1 MDCLDF
7 SVIVLCYNP
16 NYESLIK
23 TIVSII
29 KQKEVSFEIIICDD
43 GSRINYESKLKRWFS
58 EHSFNIPVKY
68 VFNQENRGT
77 IINYLSGIQVADGKY
92 IKPISPGDYL
102 FDNHTLELYKNIF
115 KSTKSDIVFSDA
127 VYYSNDS
134 IVKKRQYP
142 ETRIIFNT
150 DRLPE
155 LYCIYGFYFLGA
167 TICATKRVLIKYL
180 NVVEGKVLYL
190 EDYSMMTMAL
200 LDGAC
205 INGVERPCIW
215 YEYGDGISTNSKG
228 NKRIND
234 DSETMRTMLSNLY
247 PENEIVK
254 KMLIFNDIRLKSGI
268 KKYIGYL
275 IHFPQ
280 IYYLKACSKTIYKQ
294 KQYHISIDEMNKMI
308 SLEKRK

>member
-43 GSRINYESKLKRWFS
+43 GSRLNYESKLKRWFS
-58 EHSFNIPVKY
+58 EHSFNTPVKY

-102 FDNHTLELYKNIF
+102 FDSHTLELYKNIF
-115 KSTKSDIVFSDA
+115 KSTKSDIVYSDA
-127 VYYSNDS
+127 VYYSNDA

-142 ETRIIFNT
+142 ETSLIFNT
-150 DRLPE
+150 DKLPE

-167 TICATKRVLIKYL
+167 TICATKRVLVKYL
-180 NVVEGKVLYL
+180 NIVEGKVLYL

-200 LDGAC
+200 LDGTC
-205 INGVERPCIW
+205 INGMNMEM
-215 YEYGDGISTNSKG
+215 EYQPIQ
-228 NKRIND
+228 R
-234 DSETMRTMLSNLY
+234 
-247 PENEIVK
+247 EIRESMMIV
-254 KMLIFNDIRLKSGI
+254 RL
-268 KKYIGYL
+268 
-275 IHFPQ
+275 
-280 IYYLKACSKTIYKQ
+280 
-294 KQYHISIDEMNKMI
+294 
-308 SLEKRK
+308 

>member
-43 GSRINYESKLKRWFS
+43 GSRLNYESKLKRWFS
-58 EHSFNIPVKY
+58 EHSFNTPVKY

-102 FDNHTLELYKNIF
+102 FDSHTLELYKNIF
-115 KSTKSDIVFSDA
+115 KSTKSDIVYSDA
-127 VYYSNDS
+127 VYYSNDA

-142 ETRIIFNT
+142 ETSLIFNT
-150 DRLPE
+150 DKLPE

-167 TICATKRVLIKYL
+167 TICATKRVLVKYL
-180 NVVEGKVLYL
+180 NIVEGKVLYL
-190 EDYSMMTMAL
+190 EDYSMMTMSL
-200 LDGAC
+200 LDGTC

-254 KMLIFNDIRLKSGI
+254 KMLIFNDIRQKSGI

-280 IYYLKACSKTIYKQ
+280 IYYLKVCSKTIYKQ
-294 KQYHISIDEMNKMI
+294 KQYNISIDEMNKMI

>member
-1 MDCLDF
+1 MCCLDF

-43 GSRINYESKLKRWFS
+43 GSKIYYESNLNRWFS
-58 EHSFNIPVKY
+58 EHSCNIPIKY

-77 IINYLSGIQVADGKY
+77 IINYLSGIQVAEGKY

-102 FDNHTLELYKNIF
+102 FDSHTLQTYKNEF
-115 KSTKSDIVFSDA
+115 ENYKSDIVFADA
-127 VYYSNDS
+127 IYYSNDT
-134 IVKKRQYP
+134 ILKKRQYP
-142 ETRIIFNT
+142 ETRLIFNT
-150 DRLPE
+150 DKLQK

-167 TICATKRVLIKYL
+167 TICATKKILVKYL
-180 NVVEGKVLYL
+180 NIVKGKVLYL

-200 LDGAC
+200 LDGVS
-205 INGVERPCIW
+205 IKGIERPCVW

-234 DSETMRTMLSNLY
+234 DSEAMRKVLSNLY
-247 PENEIVK
+247 PANEIVK
-254 KMLIFNDIRLKSGI
+254 KMLLFNDIRLKSSV
-268 KKYIGYL
+268 KKCIGYL

-280 IYYLKACSKTIYKQ
+280 IYYLKICSKTIYKQ
-294 KQYHISIDEMNKMI
+294 KQYYISKDEMNKMI
-308 SLEKRK
+308 SLEGIK

>member
-43 GSRINYESKLKRWFS
+43 GSRLNYESKLKRWFS
-58 EHSFNIPVKY
+58 EHSFNTPVKY

-102 FDNHTLELYKNIF
+102 FDSHTLELYKNIF
-115 KSTKSDIVFSDA
+115 KSTKSDIVYSDA
-127 VYYSNDS
+127 VYYSNDA

-142 ETRIIFNT
+142 ETSLIFNT
-150 DRLPE
+150 DKLPE

-167 TICATKRVLIKYL
+167 TICATKRVLVKYL
-180 NVVEGKVLYL
+180 NIVEGKVLYL

-200 LDGAC
+200 LDGTC

-254 KMLIFNDIRLKSGI
+254 KMLIFNDIRQKSGI

-280 IYYLKACSKTIYKQ
+280 IYYLKVCSKTIYKQ
-294 KQYHISIDEMNKMI
+294 KQYNISIDEMNKMI